1 MRLRIQRR
9 ILTLLALASAPLI
22 GVLIAVGE
30 GDSMGPA
37 LAAIRTRRHKPW
49 SRRPTRARDNCS
61 PTARTPWPPSPSVWS
76 RSRPWMA
83 PSSTPGS
90 ARIPLATRMER
101 SAPLTPPPVAAARNR
116 MDVTALSSR
125 RGLC

>member
-9 ILTLLALASAPLI
+9 TLTLLALASAPLI

-37 LAAIRTRRHKPW
+37 LAARIDAATQALVAEAY
-49 SRRPTRARDNCS
+49 ARDNCS

-90 ARIPLATRMER
+90 ARIPPATWMER
-101 SAPLTPPPVAAARNR
+101 SAPLTPPSVAAARER
-116 MDVTALSSR
+116 MDATALSSR